1 MESDMKAS
9 IKMVNIM
16 AKVKSDL
23 LYDLLILTLFDILKV
38 SCSGIMES
46 DMKASIKKTHFMARV
61 KKKLFILWFI
71 DSKIIFDI
79 F

>member
-1 MESDMKAS
+1 MKAS

-61 KKKLFILWFI
+61 KKKLFIL
-71 DSKIIFDI
+71 
-79 F
+79 